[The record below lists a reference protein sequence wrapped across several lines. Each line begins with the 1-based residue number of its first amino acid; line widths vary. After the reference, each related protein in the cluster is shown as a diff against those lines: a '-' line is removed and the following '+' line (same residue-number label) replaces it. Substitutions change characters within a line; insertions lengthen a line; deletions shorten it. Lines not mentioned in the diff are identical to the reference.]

1 MSSCIFFRTLSR
13 RLRQKWYAL
22 AWLLICSRYCKEYAM
37 KTIGMIILVIGI
49 LMTVFTGFNIV
60 TKKKVVDLGPVEIN
74 KEEKTPIY
82 WSPITGGIL
91 IVVGAITLVMDRR
104 KA

>member
-1 MSSCIFFRTLSR
+1 
-13 RLRQKWYAL
+13 
-22 AWLLICSRYCKEYAM
+22 M
-37 KTIGMIILVIGI
+37 KNVGIVLLVIG
-49 LMTVFTGFNIV
+49 LVMTVFTGFNVI

-91 IVVGAITLVMDRR
+91 AAAGMVLIFVG
-104 KA
+104 KKK

>member
-1 MSSCIFFRTLSR
+1 
-13 RLRQKWYAL
+13 
-22 AWLLICSRYCKEYAM
+22 M
-37 KTIGMIILVIGI
+37 KTLGIILLVVGLI
-49 LMTVFTGFNIV
+49 MTVFTGFNLI

-91 IVVGAITLVMDRR
+91 AAAGLVIVLVG
-104 KA
+104 KKK

>member
-1 MSSCIFFRTLSR
+1 
-13 RLRQKWYAL
+13 
-22 AWLLICSRYCKEYAM
+22 M
-37 KTIGMIILVIGI
+37 KNLGIVVLVIGI
-49 LMTVFTGFNIV
+49 IMTVFTGFNIV

-91 IVVGAITLVMDRR
+91 IAAGVIIMVVGKR
-104 KA
+104 KF